1 MKLLE
6 LTLLIR
12 ESQLSYDRLGVLDSR
27 IKNGRL
33 SIYNGWGGAN
43 GRFKII
49 SRPKFVGIYKK
60 KVEHSFKIKIKPNS
74 PVIKHFLEI
83 VVKGSQAKI
92 KKLYSL
98 EKEVKAFGS
107 TGMLAINP
115 ETKLIETINFK
126 DKKKAEQKREDFSQL
141 YGEVSQASHEYSLEK
156 DSIEYVYNDE
166 GYFYSYLGKRKFDC
180 DNVHFWF
187 QLKAA
192 LIANNL
198 LNKNKINEK

>member
-49 SRPKFVGIYKK
+49 SRPKFVGIHEK

-83 VVKGSQAKI
+83 VIKGSQAKI

-98 EKEVKAFGS
+98 EKEEKW
-107 TGMLAINP
+107 
-115 ETKLIETINFK
+115 
-126 DKKKAEQKREDFSQL
+126 EDFSQL
-141 YGEVSQASHEYSLEK
+141 YDEVIQTSYEHSFEK
-156 DSIEYVYNDE
+156 DSVEYVDNE

-187 QLKAA
+187 QLKSA
-192 LIANNL
+192 LIANNF
-198 LNKNKINEK
+198 LNKNKIDEK

>member
-1 MKLLE
+1 
-6 LTLLIR
+6 
-12 ESQLSYDRLGVLDSR
+12 
-27 IKNGRL
+27 
-33 SIYNGWGGAN
+33 
-43 GRFKII
+43 
-49 SRPKFVGIYKK
+49 
-60 KVEHSFKIKIKPNS
+60 
-74 PVIKHFLEI
+74 
-83 VVKGSQAKI
+83 
-92 KKLYSL
+92 
-98 EKEVKAFGS
+98 
-107 TGMLAINP
+107 MLAINP

>member
-98 EKEVKAFGS
+98 EKEEKW
-107 TGMLAINP
+107 
-115 ETKLIETINFK
+115 
-126 DKKKAEQKREDFSQL
+126 EDFSQL

-187 QLKAA
+187 KLKSA
-192 LIANNL
+192 LIANNF
-198 LNKNKINEK
+198 LNKNKIDEK